1 MDGTLLLPPA
11 DTPMSGI
18 DFTRRLPCGDTEKA
32 RMVRRRRREGVL
44 NLYFI
49 SKINLSLLQA
59 MRVFF
64 ALREFTLELEG
75 TEEKL
80 LPLTPRIASVATED
94 LVPTSTSQNSSQSN
108 ADIIHCST
116 SCVCTVAIK

>member
-1 MDGTLLLPPA
+1 M
-11 DTPMSGI
+11 
-18 DFTRRLPCGDTEKA
+18 
-32 RMVRRRRREGVL
+32 
-44 NLYFI
+44 
-49 SKINLSLLQA
+49 
-59 MRVFF
+59 FF

-108 ADIIHCST
+108 ADIIH
-116 SCVCTVAIK
+116 

>member
-32 RMVRRRRREGVL
+32 RMVRRREGVL
-44 NLYFI
+44 NFYFI

-75 TEEKL
+75 TEEQL

-108 ADIIHCST
+108 ADIIH
-116 SCVCTVAIK
+116 